1 MLRLENKGGG
11 GTISE
16 NLGKEIPV
24 QRDKYKS
31 LEAGWILA
39 GSETTKGP
47 GVAKNLLTFSRIQT
61 IRCRK
66 WGWQSWPQ
74 AGIQF
79 FLYWKP

>member
-1 MLRLENKGGG
+1 MK
-11 GTISE
+11 I
-16 NLGKEIPV
+16 KEGEEPL
-24 QRDKYKS
+24 QKTWERKFQSKDKYKS

-47 GVAKNLLTFSRIQT
+47 GVAKNPLTFSRIQT
-61 IRCRK
+61 IRWR